1 MFKILSVKPD
11 IDTHHRSINK
21 GTIRSQQAPT
31 LLAAAMT
38 GIVLLSGCQ
47 QQEAA
52 EEPVPESSQT
62 KEKTAAE
69 DSQPMRRSDSAAA
82 RIEQFQPLYVA
93 QAQGLQQRLQAEYE
107 SLQAADAPNSGN
119 DLLLA
124 SPDNEA
130 DATENNNAASSQAAN
145 SSAANNNSTTT
156 NSSSSSSIN
165 SSSPDAVVN
174 NPNSAQATN
183 DKSAVVSSSAN
194 DNATNTDTDTDI
206 NTSTEVGERDL
217 TVLKRISLEPRKPV
231 MLSEEQ
237 LIERYQQAM
246 EALYQPVTTPLSA
259 EEVDTLI
266 NIATLVPQ
274 LFEHAEIAGRLSAK
288 SPALARLIIQHQVWE
303 QIEAQQVLDMQ
314 QMKVDQQQ
322 EFERLMAKFNET
334 IKGYDE
340 QIAKYE
346 QTLKEFQ

>member
-21 GTIRSQQAPT
+21 GTIRSPQAPT
-31 LLAAAMT
+31 LLVAAMT
-38 GIVLLSGCQ
+38 GILLLSGCQ
-47 QQEAA
+47 QQAA

-69 DSQPMRRSDSAAA
+69 DSQPMRKSDSAAA

-107 SLQAADAPNSGN
+107 SLQAADASDSDN
-119 DLLLA
+119 DLLLD
-124 SPDNEA
+124 SPDNKA

-145 SSAANNNSTTT
+145 SSAANNNSATT

-165 SSSPDAVVN
+165 SSSPSPGAAVN

-183 DKSAVVSSSAN
+183 DKSAVASGSAN
-194 DNATNTDTDTDI
+194 DNATNTDTDI

-288 SPALARLIIQHQVWE
+288 SPALARLVIQHQVWE

-314 QMKVDQQQ
+314 QMKIDQQQ